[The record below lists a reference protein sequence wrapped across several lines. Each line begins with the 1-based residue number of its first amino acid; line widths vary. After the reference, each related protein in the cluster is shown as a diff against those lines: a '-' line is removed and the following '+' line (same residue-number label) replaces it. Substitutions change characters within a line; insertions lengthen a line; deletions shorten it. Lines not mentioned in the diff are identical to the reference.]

1 MSDQDKFMAA
11 QHLSNG
17 GLLEK
22 FMPIDQRFTLKE
34 QLKSEEG
41 VGVAQAV
48 LQTVH
53 RILATPLTYQTD
65 HIHMPEKRV
74 HLHYCRGGVD
84 AWIVERDIGDT
95 PDPDDP
101 LAGIGEQRQAFG
113 KCDVFG
119 GGWWDA
125 EWGYVSIQS
134 LIEAGVELDLCW
146 EPKTTKEIY

>member
-1 MSDQDKFMAA
+1 MSDHNKFMAA

-34 QLKSEEG
+34 QLKGKEG
-41 VGVAQAV
+41 IAIAQAV
-48 LQTVH
+48 LETVH
-53 RILATPLTYQTD
+53 RILATPLTYQTEA
-65 HIHMPEKRV
+65 IHMPEKVV
-74 HLHYCRGGVD
+74 HLHYFRGGVD
-84 AWIVERDIGDT
+84 AWIVERDLGEC
-95 PDPDDP
+95 PDPEHL

-125 EWGYVSIQS
+125 EWGYVSIQF
-134 LIEAGVELDLCW
+134 LIEAGVELDLHW
-146 EPKTTKEIY
+146 EPKAVKEIY